1 MPQLDSLTYSTQFIW
16 FIFIFLGF
24 YLILSNNTIPHIGS
38 ILKTRNKI
46 IKNTTIGINVI
57 KEKSNIEV
65 ILINNLLNNKK

>member
-24 YLILSNNTIPHIGS
+24 YLLLSNDTIPHIGS

-46 IKNTTIGINVI
+46 IKNTTISTNIT

>member
-1 MPQLDSLTYSTQFIW
+1 MPQLDSLTYSTQFFW
-16 FIFIFLGF
+16 FILIFLGF
-24 YLILSNNTIPHIGS
+24 YVLLSNNTIPHIGS

-46 IKNTTIGINVI
+46 IKNTTIGTSVT